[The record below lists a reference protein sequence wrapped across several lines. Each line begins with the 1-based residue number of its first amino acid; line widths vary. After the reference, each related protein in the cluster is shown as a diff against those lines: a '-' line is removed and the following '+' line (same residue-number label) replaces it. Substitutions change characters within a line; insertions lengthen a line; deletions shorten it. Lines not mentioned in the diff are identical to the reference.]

1 MTFKC
6 SSMSRVAIIRG
17 TNPVETT
24 VKALETIETD
34 VDSVISG
41 KKPILIKPNYINSKH
56 PSTGITTDSRVIEG
70 IVKFLRV
77 RKMEEITIG
86 EGSGFAD
93 TFQAFEIAGVDK
105 VAERWNVKLVDLNK
119 DEFVEVN
126 PPNSLSLKKVRVA
139 KTAVECIIISV
150 PKLKPH
156 RIATVTLSLKNMM
169 GALASKGSMHMG
181 TSLSENIAD
190 LASILKP
197 SISVIDGI
205 IAGEGH
211 ETSENPIEMNLIIA
225 GTDPVAVDAV
235 GAAVMGIRP
244 TDVKHLLL
252 AEKKGLGTC
261 HLEQITVLGEPIE
274 KVKRKFHRSI
284 TSKLLVHLG

>member
-1 MTFKC
+1 
-6 SSMSRVAIIRG
+6 MSRVAIIKG
-17 TNPVETT
+17 TDPVETT
-24 VKALETIETD
+24 VKALETIEPD

-56 PSTGITTDSRVIEG
+56 PTTGITTDSRIIEG
-70 IVKFLRV
+70 IVKFLKE
-77 RKMEEITIG
+77 RKIDGIAIG

-93 TFQAFEIAGVDK
+93 TFQAFETAGVAK
-105 VAERWNVKLVDLNK
+105 VAERWNVKLVDLNI
-119 DEFVEVN
+119 DEFIEVN
-126 PPNSLSLKKVRVA
+126 PPNPLSLKKIMVA
-139 KTAVECIIISV
+139 KTAVGSTIISV

-211 ETSENPIEMNLIIA
+211 ETSENPVEMNLVIA

-235 GAAVMGIRP
+235 GAAVMGISP

-261 HLEQITVLGEPIE
+261 HLEQIAVLGEPIE